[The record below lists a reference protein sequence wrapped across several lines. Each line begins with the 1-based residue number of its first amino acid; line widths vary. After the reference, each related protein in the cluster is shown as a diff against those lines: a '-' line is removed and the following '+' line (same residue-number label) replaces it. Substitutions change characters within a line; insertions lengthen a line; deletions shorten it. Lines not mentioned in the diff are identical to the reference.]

1 MGRRKDDN
9 YIALR
14 DVDTGEYLINGGFV
28 VSMFSKT
35 IQVRF
40 GLVQRIQY
48 TLCTDEQAPTP
59 PTRGVTKRC
68 RLSSTLR

>member
-40 GLVQRIQY
+40 GTAY
-48 TLCTDEQAPTP
+48 TVYTVHRRA
-59 PTRGVTKRC
+59 GSN
-68 RLSSTLR
+68 SS

>member
-40 GLVQRIQY
+40 GTAY
-48 TLCTDEQAPTP
+48 TVYTVHRRA
-59 PTRGVTKRC
+59 G
-68 RLSSTLR
+68 SNSF

>member
-40 GLVQRIQY
+40 GTAYTVQC
-48 TLCTDEQAPTP
+48 TCTDEQAPTP
-59 PTRGVTKRC
+59 PNMGLQRDVVC
-68 RLSSTLR
+68 LC